1 MINLGIDFG
10 STYTLVSV
18 YKHNTNVLETLALDQ
33 GTPCIPSVVSYDE
46 YSKRYEFGK
55 GAKSQT
61 GRKGVRIFKAF
72 KMLLTDKE
80 GSKRLEERGFDS
92 ENTPEKISAIYLEEL
107 LKKVLTDIGED
118 RIGNIVVGVPEIW
131 NEDLKTVDGRSI
143 VRNIFKGMDFVENV
157 QVVSEPAA
165 ASAFFAYNYKLNKG
179 EDFHGNILLV
189 DYGGGTLDIT
199 LTNVSACDNNSNS
212 DSVEIKVLN
221 RTGAGENEEGKIG
234 KASVVYMETVVE
246 KAIKR
251 HEAFVDKEVS
261 LDTKFYRVVDEL
273 ENELQSRTE
282 LIKDIF
288 EEYDQDMYELE
299 DQIFT
304 SLEYKGEDIDISYA
318 LLLEAYNETIR
329 DVLDS
334 KLEEMI
340 TFMSDNGIS
349 WMNRDCDDFKIGL
362 VGGFGNFYLVKKQ
375 IEDKFEISSIDIRV
389 KDIIKK
395 RSDCERA
402 VSLGTALLAN
412 GIIGIRNTAPYSI
425 GVKSHD
431 VSTGS
436 VALIYAINYKQDIQF
451 GQVYYP
457 VGTDGNKFMI
467 RSLSRSFD
475 EFIVNFGPD
484 DKTAFVAIPKDEFA
498 QKLKNIIKGQYC
510 IALIGFSMD
519 TSGIISVHIH
529 DYNPITDT
537 LGDEH
542 IIELTK
548 LNELF
553 KVTGFSG
560 GELK

>member
-18 YKHNTNVLETLALDQ
+18 YKHNTKVLETLALDQ

-46 YSKRYEFGK
+46 YSKRYEYGR

-61 GRKGVRIFKAF
+61 GRKGARIFRAF
-72 KMLLTDKE
+72 KMLLTEQE
-80 GSKRLEERGFDS
+80 GSARLEARGFDS
-92 ENTPEKISAIYLEEL
+92 ENTPEKISSIFLEGL
-107 LKKVLTDIGED
+107 LKKVLADLGED
-118 RIGNIVVGVPEIW
+118 KIGNIVVGVPEIW
-131 NEDLKTVDGRSI
+131 NEDFKTVDGRSI
-143 VRNIFKGMDFVENV
+143 VRNIFKEMDFVENV

-165 ASAFFAYNYKLNKG
+165 ASAFFAYNYQMNKG
-179 EDFHGNILLV
+179 VDFHGNILLV

-199 LTNVSACDNNSNS
+199 LTNVSACDSNDGS
-212 DSVEIKVLN
+212 NSVEIKVLN

-234 KASVVYMETVVE
+234 KASVIYMETVVE

-251 HEAFVDKEVS
+251 HEAFKDTEVVY
-261 LDTKFYRVVDEL
+261 DTKFYKAVDEL
-273 ENELQSRTE
+273 EDELQNRTE

-299 DQIFT
+299 DVMFT
-304 SLEYKGEDIDISYA
+304 SLYYKGEDVDISYA

-340 TFMSDNGIS
+340 TFMSANDIG
-349 WMNRDCDDFKIGL
+349 WMNRECDDFKIAL

-375 IEDKFEISSIDIRV
+375 IEDKFEISSIDLRV
-389 KDIIKK
+389 KDIIKN

-402 VSLGTALLAN
+402 VSLGTALLSN

-431 VSTGS
+431 VSSGS

-498 QKLKNIIKGQYC
+498 GKLKNIIKGHYC

-519 TSGIISVHIH
+519 TSGILSVHIH
-529 DYNPITDT
+529 DYDPITDS
-537 LGDEH
+537 LGEEH
-542 IIELTK
+542 IIELTR

-560 GELK
+560 GSLQ

>member
-18 YKHNTNVLETLALDQ
+18 YKHNTKALEALTLDQ

-61 GRKGVRIFKAF
+61 GRKGAKIFKTF
-72 KMLLTDKE
+72 KMLLTEQAD
-80 GSKRLEERGFDS
+80 SKQLEERGFDK
-92 ENTPEKISAIYLEEL
+92 ENTPEKISAIFLEDL
-107 LKKVLTDIGED
+107 LKKVLKDIGED
-118 RIGNIVVGVPEIW
+118 KIGNIVVGVPEIW
-131 NEDLKTVDGRSI
+131 NENFKTVDGRSI
-143 VRNIFKGMDFVENV
+143 VRNIFKEMDFVEKV

-179 EDFHGNILLV
+179 VDFNGNILLV

-199 LTNVSACDNNSNS
+199 LTNVSACEKNDDSH
-212 DSVEIKVLN
+212 SVEIRVLN

-234 KASVVYMETVVE
+234 KASVIYMETVVE
-246 KAIKR
+246 KAIKQ
-251 HEAFVDKEVS
+251 HEAFKEKDLVY
-261 LDTKFYRVVDEL
+261 DTKFYKVVDEF
-273 ENELQSRTE
+273 ENELQNRTE

-299 DQIFT
+299 NLIFT
-304 SLEYKGEDIDISYA
+304 SLDYKGEDVDVSYG

-334 KLEEMI
+334 KLDEMI
-340 TFMSDNGIS
+340 TFMSNNGIN
-349 WMNRDCDDFKIGL
+349 WTNRECDDFKIAL

-375 IEDKFEISSIDIRV
+375 IEDKFEISSIDVRV
-389 KDIIKK
+389 KDIIKN
-395 RSDCERA
+395 RADCERA

-431 VSTGS
+431 VSSGS
-436 VALIYAINYKQDIQF
+436 VALIYAINYKQDIKF

-457 VGTDGNKFMI
+457 IGTDGNKFMI

-498 QKLKNIIKGQYC
+498 DKLKNIIKGHYC

-519 TSGIISVHIH
+519 TSGILSVHIH
-529 DYNPITDT
+529 DYDPITEH
-537 LGDEH
+537 LGEEH

-560 GELK
+560 GELQ